1 MRFVREAEQPS
12 SEGTPLEQKFGEESR
27 SMDDSARVA
36 ADEEGWS
43 EALALHGTNVT
54 ASSILDQIVSEVMQL
69 EAATLLRS
77 RGDASRTVADLLPLA
92 RVVAGV
98 KRAAL
103 FLATDGQQGWPGWLV
118 GAEGPVRVELELSA
132 AGQSLMARAA
142 RQGVPLASYE
152 EGRAGQLT
160 GLDLQ
165 VARMLGADEIAAIPI
180 RGNEATSTGVL
191 IFGASAMK
199 APRFAQVL
207 PFLSEL
213 AELVSRSSAVPGAAP
228 AAERG
233 GDAAED
239 VRAATRRLV
248 HEARNPLSVLK
259 TYLQIARTRSEGGA
273 GLQKELEI
281 ANQEV
286 ERVSRLLDAI
296 GKAEQKTA
304 PRARPVDVNRMIE
317 DLLLLYREAL
327 FAEKKIGLSPMLD
340 ASILPITCDEEG
352 LKQVLLNLL
361 INASEALSNGDQ
373 VLICTSD
380 NVNYEGQVMVEIS
393 VADNGPGMPPEKI
406 EGLFAL
412 PEGGS
417 SDAARGMGLATSLA
431 LVRAMGGHLVCR
443 SRLGEG
449 TTFAVLLPRAHG
461 PDTQTSVGA
470 PA

>member
-1 MRFVREAEQPS
+1 
-12 SEGTPLEQKFGEESR
+12 
-27 SMDDSARVA
+27 
-36 ADEEGWS
+36 
-43 EALALHGTNVT
+43 
-54 ASSILDQIVSEVMQL
+54 
-69 EAATLLRS
+69 
-77 RGDASRTVADLLPLA
+77 
-92 RVVAGV
+92 
-98 KRAAL
+98 
-103 FLATDGQQGWPGWLV
+103 
-118 GAEGPVRVELELSA
+118 
-132 AGQSLMARAA
+132 
-142 RQGVPLASYE
+142 
-152 EGRAGQLT
+152 
-160 GLDLQ
+160 
-165 VARMLGADEIAAIPI
+165 
-180 RGNEATSTGVL
+180 
-191 IFGASAMK
+191 
-199 APRFAQVL
+199 
-207 PFLSEL
+207 
-213 AELVSRSSAVPGAAP
+213 
-228 AAERG
+228 
-233 GDAAED
+233 
-239 VRAATRRLV
+239 V